1 VRSLVI
7 GLGNPDRGDDGV
19 GPAVAR
25 RVAQLAPVVVVECV
39 EPGSLMDAW
48 EGADAVVIVDAM
60 ASGRTPGAVTVVDA
74 VNGPLPAKGWAIGGT
89 HALGLPMLID
99 LARSLDRLPPRL
111 KVVGVEIHAVPTE
124 GPELS
129 PAVSQA
135 IEPAARAVL
144 QLLRALDSPCA
155 SVREQSARG
164 G

>member
-25 RVAQLAPVVVVECV
+25 RVAQLAPDGIYVEECV

-144 QLLRALDSPCA
+144 QLLRAPDSPCA
-155 SVREQSARG
+155 SVR
-164 G
+164 

>member
-25 RVAQLAPVVVVECV
+25 RVAQLAPDGIDVEECV

-89 HALGLPMLID
+89 HALGLLMLID

-144 QLLRALDSPCA
+144 QLLRAPDSPCA
-155 SVREQSARG
+155 SVR
-164 G
+164 